1 MLRSGPVKPK
11 LVARGSGA
19 TSSPWKRAVPTIGAE
34 GVPLNLRPLLSYVL
48 WRLHERETYSF
59 AKDNSI
65 LVCDDKDTALVAQN
79 LGIKVIGF
87 ESLRLK
93 VQAQNKPKINVS
105 VWGDVEREF
114 GDIIKKTALFKAEVI
129 QPNGKVPPIPEL
141 EEIKTENQL
150 AKESENKIKA
160 VEMVDSKDI
169 ETEKPKIEETQ
180 SEMIV
185 SDIQQDDTKAAEVN
199 HQDDVVKGETAEK
212 ETVPVTPRAWAD
224 VVSNRT
230 RPVPV
235 KPTVSAPKSQNL
247 SWPTDAAAEKSKDGL
262 MDAVAQEKASTIV
275 DWVQKV
281 KAAGNDPEPQ
291 RSPPN
296 SHKKPRARKAKE
308 PTPPPEEPPKPF
320 RPILMQ
326 RTPNSSQ
333 IAFDKGLSPPRTPSA
348 ECVKNGGSF
357 NHTPNASISSVHSL
371 SAKAQ
376 SSNTPDSAKVPSS
389 KGQYE
394 KGTSIHE
401 ASGKAPS
408 LGNRAMDEP
417 EDSDDEVVVFN
428 PRAKRMSAQQAP
440 KQVSPEKAPESRGQE
455 SKAAQLPAEGF
466 VAGQQQAIKQP
477 SPDRA
482 GPPRN
487 RRQPKPRAP
496 VVIDPDAFGRD
507 FASNPRPHRHVPH
520 PRVHPRP
527 NSQHG
532 PAPQRPTSQHG
543 TLPNG
548 VPPQR
553 PVSQHGPPRPHPRG
567 GRHQQGHLP
576 PHYPT
581 ALNGQNGSV
590 ANTQNGQKKPNG
602 LVMDVEN
609 GKPVN
614 GVNGQSHPVSGG
626 SPRQEPQPDKA
637 GPDVDFVLKS
647 GSLRGSTR
655 GRGKL
660 WIP

>member
-1 MLRSGPVKPK
+1 MRSGPVKPK

-19 TSSPWKRAVPTIGAE
+19 TNSPWKRAVPTIGAE
-34 GVPLNLRPLLSYVL
+34 GVPLSLRPLLSYVL

-65 LVCDDKDTALVAQN
+65 LVCDDRDTALVAQN
-79 LGIKVIGF
+79 LGIKVIGV
-87 ESLRLK
+87 ESLRK
-93 VQAQNKPKINVS
+93 MVQAQNKPKINVS

-114 GDIIKKTALFKAEVI
+114 GDIIKKTAPFKAEDI
-129 QPNGKVPPIPEL
+129 QPNGQVPPIPEL
-141 EEIKTENQL
+141 EEVKTENQL
-150 AKESENKIKA
+150 AKESENKNKA
-160 VEMVDSKDI
+160 VETVDSKDT
-169 ETEKPKIEETQ
+169 ETDKLKIEETQ
-180 SEMIV
+180 SEMFV
-185 SDIQQDDTKAAEVN
+185 SDIQQNDIKAAEVN
-199 HQDDVVKGETAEK
+199 HQDGVVKGEVTEK
-212 ETVPVTPRAWAD
+212 ENVPITPRAWAD
-224 VVSNRT
+224 VVSNRI

-235 KPTVSAPKSQNL
+235 KPTVLAPKSQNL
-247 SWPTDAAAEKSKDGL
+247 PWPTDAVMEKSKDGL

-291 RSPPN
+291 RSPPS
-296 SHKKPRARKAKE
+296 SHKKSRARKAKE

-348 ECVKNGGSF
+348 ERVKNSGSL

-376 SSNTPDSAKVPSS
+376 SSNTPESAKVPSS
-389 KGQYE
+389 KGQYG

-401 ASGKAPS
+401 SSGQAPS

-428 PRAKRMSAQQAP
+428 PRAKRMSAQHAP
-440 KQVSPEKAPESRGQE
+440 KQVSPEKAPEPQGQE
-455 SKAAQLPAEGF
+455 SKAAQLPAEDF
-466 VAGQQQAIKQP
+466 IAGQQQAIKQP

-507 FASNPRPHRHVPH
+507 FASNPRPHRYVTH

-532 PAPQRPTSQHG
+532 V
-543 TLPNG
+543 LPNG

-567 GRHQQGHLP
+567 GRYQQGHLS
-576 PHYPT
+576 PHYPM

-590 ANTQNGQKKPNG
+590 ATTQNGQKKPNG
-602 LVMDVEN
+602 LVIDVEN